1 MFLAVL
7 TTTTNILQGEFF
19 VEKPLHSVLNAM
31 VSWFIMVTTYIP
43 KKGLETS
50 KSVDISVQIVTTH
63 RKKIVV
69 SGKVL
74 NLFFL
79 IQLTISS
86 NYLGI
91 IMFLMK
97 EFLLLWI
104 SYIQD
109 QKALFSEN
117 SIGIWGKR
125 KFCMTKMFT
134 SYTMTNSIQRKDAV
148 RNIV

>member
-7 TTTTNILQGEFF
+7 TTTTNILREEFF

-31 VSWFIMVTTYIP
+31 VSWFIMVTTYTP
-43 KKGLETS
+43 KKVFETS
-50 KSVDISVQIVTTH
+50 KSVDTSVQIVTTH
-63 RKKIVV
+63 KKKIVV

-79 IQLTISS
+79 IHLTISS

-125 KFCMTKMFT
+125 MFCMMKMCT
-134 SYTMTNSIQRKDAV
+134 
-148 RNIV
+148 

>member
-1 MFLAVL
+1 
-7 TTTTNILQGEFF
+7 
-19 VEKPLHSVLNAM
+19 M
-31 VSWFIMVTTYIP
+31 VSWFIMVTTYTP
-43 KKGLETS
+43 KKGLETP
-50 KSVDISVQIVTTH
+50 KSVDTSVQIVTTH

-79 IQLTISS
+79 IHLMISS

-97 EFLLLWI
+97 ESLLLWI

-117 SIGIWGKR
+117 SIGIWSKR
-125 KFCMTKMFT
+125 MFCMTKMFT
-134 SYTMTNSIQRKDAV
+134 WYTMTNSIQRKDAV